1 MTKMF
6 YGSIPKNASILNSK
20 KPNRSGGSKS
30 KSDKTRNT
38 NTVTQSKKQ
47 SIYSTIIKS
56 FLENIYSLNNS
67 KFFAG
72 MVMLTMN
79 IGSKYVTIELSKTQE
94 SYLKY
99 TLGRQ
104 LLIFAVLWMGT
115 RDIVIALILT
125 CVFILFADYLF
136 NENSKFCIFP
146 EHIKDLELNLD
157 ADGDGK
163 ISEKEIQDAI
173 HVLKRARNKKKKTK
187 TTNMSIDGFQSN
199 DTENQSDDILKK
211 ELVKENFI

>member
-1 MTKMF
+1 MF
-6 YGSIPKNASILNSK
+6 YGSAPTNVSTAKNK
-20 KPNRSGGSKS
+20 KYNYSGGKTSKTT
-30 KSDKTRNT
+30 KRNVSIRST
-38 NTVTQSKKQ
+38 EKNTKKQ

-146 EHIKDLELNLD
+146 DHIKDLEINLD
-157 ADGDGK
+157 TDGDGK

-173 HVLKRARNKKKKTK
+173 HVLKRARIRKKQGKG
-187 TTNMSIDGFQSN
+187 NAVSVDGFQTK
-199 DTENQSDDILKK
+199 DTETHSDDILKK